1 MRLFSPAQERAW
13 LEHRIRGDAVPDG
26 ISLRLRLTG
35 PLDEKALGSAL
46 GDLAERHEVLRW
58 ALPTRGDGP
67 RPVVS
72 AGALPAPRAVP
83 VEPERL
89 GAALAEVEGRP
100 FDPVTGPLARV
111 SLLELGPEEHVLVLR
126 MHPCVADEG
135 SVAVLAADL
144 AELYRARAEDGSS
157 RLSGTPR
164 VPAEDDFPRL
174 PAVPRAPTEDDPS
187 RLPGTPRAPAEND
200 LPRLSAAPR
209 ASAGGL
215 DGSAGA
221 SAPAPGTG
229 PEVTDGDRREFWRE
243 ALRDVPPLEPATD
256 RARPGRRS
264 GAGGA
269 HRFEVTVPPELGV
282 PSRAVLA
289 AFAVLLARCS
299 GQERFTIGVHAPG
312 RVSGLLGGEPN
323 EFAGTAGPLDDLV
336 PLPVDLS
343 GDPDLAAF
351 SARLD
356 RAADGAWRHRLP
368 LQDLAAAVAPP
379 RDPSRGALFDVAYG
393 VVPRPA
399 AHEAA
404 GLRLEPLGDRE
415 PAARR
420 TACDLD
426 LRLTTDTPHETGT
439 DTGTGAET
447 GNGNGEGAGTRTE
460 PGTETRTGT
469 GTGDGESDRS
479 ETGEGAGSGGRF
491 RAILTYATDVFDH
504 ATIELMAA
512 RLTRLLAEMAR
523 SPGRPVLDL
532 PLDDRSGQI
541 AGPPAAVDLDSPGST
556 LAALIA
562 AQAGRTPDATAVDGD
577 DGRLTYR
584 ELDERARELAGWLA
598 AEGVGPGSVV
608 AICLPRSARLV
619 TVVAGVLYAGGAF
632 LALDPSQ
639 PAPRLEYLLS
649 DAAATVLVSTE
660 EILGGLP
667 EGGGRRLDLDLRD
680 PARTAAPS
688 PAGPRDLA
696 YMIYTSGSTGLPKG
710 VLLEHS
716 GACNLV
722 MALAPELGIG
732 PGVRLLQFAPPTF
745 DAWVWEVFTTLVSGG
760 TLCVPEAGNILVG
773 RALSRCLSE
782 REVNAVLLPPS
793 VIATLPDD
801 PLPELRVLVTGGEA
815 CTPELVERWGA
826 GRRMVNAYGPTEA
839 TVIATL
845 ADCSAGEGVP
855 PIGLPMAGAYA
866 LVLDAAGR
874 VAPWGV
880 PGELH
885 VGGAG
890 VARGYHRRPALTA
903 ERFVPLAG
911 PPPTA
916 PGELSPSAS
925 DGPSSST
932 PSGPPTSASASDEPS
947 SPSPG
952 GPPPPMSGGRLYRT
966 GDLVRQRPDGRLDF
980 IGRVDHQVKHRGY
993 RIELGEIEQTLRAC
1007 PGVDDAAVALED
1019 EQLVAYVAAPASD
1032 SIPAS
1037 ASPPAS
1043 ASVSESAPGAIAPV
1057 TAKDARAWTAGRL
1070 PGYMVP
1076 GTVHVLDEL
1085 PLTTAGKID
1094 RRRLASSAAR
1104 AGSRSDEPRDR
1115 LELEVLEAFR
1125 RVLDKPRMGPHDAFF
1140 ESGGDSRL
1148 AVTLLGRLRGG
1159 LRRPVAARLLWERPT
1174 AAGLASALRELG

>member
-35 PLDEKALGSAL
+35 PLDEKALGLAL
-46 GDLAERHEVLRW
+46 GDLAARHEVLRW

-67 RPVVS
+67 RPVVA

-83 VEPERL
+83 VEPEKL
-89 GAALAEVEGRP
+89 GAALAEVEARP

-144 AELYRARAEDGSS
+144 AALYRARAENGSPPPP
-157 RLSGTPR
+157 GTPR
-164 VPAEDDFPRL
+164 VPAEDDFPHPDATASGT
-174 PAVPRAPTEDDPS
+174 PAS
-187 RLPGTPRAPAEND
+187 LPGARDATITGSRDTAPADSAPAE
-200 LPRLSAAPR
+200 
-209 ASAGGL
+209 
-215 DGSAGA
+215 GSGA
-221 SAPAPGTG
+221 
-229 PEVTDGDRREFWRE
+229 EVTDGDRDRRKFWRE

-256 RARPGRRS
+256 RPRPGRRS
-264 GAGGA
+264 GTGGT
-269 HRFEVTVPPELGV
+269 HRFEVTVPPELGA
-282 PSRAVLA
+282 PSLAVLA
-289 AFAVLLARCS
+289 AFAVLLSRCS
-299 GQERFTIGVHAPG
+299 GQERFTIGAHAPG

-323 EFAGTAGPLDDLV
+323 GFAGTAGPLDDLL

-343 GDPDLAAF
+343 GDPDLATF
-351 SARLD
+351 SARLG
-356 RAADGAWRHRLP
+356 RAADNAWRHRLP
-368 LQDLAAAVAPP
+368 LQDLTSAVAPP
-379 RDPSRGALFDVAYG
+379 RDPSRGALFDVVYG
-393 VVPRPA
+393 VVPRPV

-404 GLRLEPLGDRE
+404 GLRLDPLGDGE

-426 LRLTTDTPHETGT
+426 LRLTTGAPDGT
-439 DTGTGAET
+439 SART
-447 GNGNGEGAGTRTE
+447 GNGEGDGT
-460 PGTETRTGT
+460 GTETGSRSGEGDETGT
-469 GTGDGESDRS
+469 GTGMRKSDGDG
-479 ETGEGAGSGGRF
+479 GERF
-491 RAILTYATDVFDH
+491 QATLTYATDVFDH

-512 RLTRLLAEMAR
+512 RLTRLLGEMAR
-523 SPGRPVLDL
+523 SPARPVLDL
-532 PLDDRSGQI
+532 PLDDRSGPI
-541 AGPPAAVDLDSPGST
+541 AGPPPAVDLDSPGST

-598 AEGVGPGSVV
+598 AEGVGPGTVA

-632 LALDPSQ
+632 LALDPAQ

-649 DAAATVLVSTE
+649 DAAAAVLVSTG

-667 EGGGRRLDLDLRD
+667 EGGGRRLDLDRRD
-680 PARTAAPS
+680 PARTAEPR

-722 MALAPELGIG
+722 VALAPELGIG

-793 VIATLPDD
+793 VIATLPGDD
-801 PLPELRVLVTGGEA
+801 PLPGLRVLVTGGEA
-815 CTPELVERWGA
+815 CTPDLVERWGTD
-826 GRRMVNAYGPTEA
+826 RRMVNAYGPTEA

-845 ADCSAGEGVP
+845 ADCSPGEGVP

-916 PGELSPSAS
+916 PDVPAPAPAPAPDEPLSSTSSEPPLTAP
-925 DGPSSST
+925 DEPPSST
-932 PSGPPTSASASDEPS
+932 
-947 SPSPG
+947 PG
-952 GPPPPMSGGRLYRT
+952 GPPPSMSGERLYRT

-1019 EQLVAYVAAPASD
+1019 EQLVAYVAISSSGTGPGTGSG
-1032 SIPAS
+1032 
-1037 ASPPAS
+1037 
-1043 ASVSESAPGAIAPV
+1043 SAPPIPGSAPPSPV

-1085 PLTTAGKID
+1085 PLTSAGKID

-1125 RVLDKPRMGPHDAFF
+1125 RVLDEPGIGPHDAFF

-1159 LRRPVAARLLWERPT
+1159 LRRPVAARLLWEHPT
-1174 AAGLASALRELG
+1174 AAGLASALRDLG

>member
-26 ISLRLRLTG
+26 VSLRLRLTG

-46 GDLAERHEVLRW
+46 GDLAARHEVLRW

-67 RPVVS
+67 RPVVA
-72 AGALPAPRAVP
+72 AGALPAPQAVP
-83 VEPERL
+83 VEPEKL
-89 GAALAEVEGRP
+89 GAALAEVEARP

-111 SLLELGPEEHVLVLR
+111 SLLALGSREHVLVLR

-144 AELYRARAEDGSS
+144 AELYRARVENGSP
-157 RLSGTPR
+157 RLPGTPR
-164 VPAEDDFPRL
+164 IPAEDDFPRPPATAPGAPASPTGNRNAPPAGRRDAMSATSV
-174 PAVPRAPTEDDPS
+174 PAV
-187 RLPGTPRAPAEND
+187 GGGAEV
-200 LPRLSAAPR
+200 A
-209 ASAGGL
+209 
-215 DGSAGA
+215 
-221 SAPAPGTG
+221 
-229 PEVTDGDRREFWRE
+229 GDRREFWRE

-256 RARPGRRS
+256 RPRPGRRS

-269 HRFEVTVPPELGV
+269 HRFEVAVPPELGA
-282 PSRAVLA
+282 PSLAVLA
-289 AFAVLLARCS
+289 AFAVLLSRCS
-299 GQERFTIGVHAPG
+299 GQERFTIGAHAPG

-343 GDPDLAAF
+343 GDPDLATF
-351 SARLD
+351 SARLG
-356 RAADGAWRHRLP
+356 RAAGDAWRHRLP
-368 LQDLAAAVAPP
+368 LQDLASAVAPP

-393 VVPRPA
+393 VVPRPT

-404 GLRLEPLGDRE
+404 GLRLEPLGDEE
-415 PAARR
+415 PVAPR

-426 LRLTTDTPHETGT
+426 LRLTTGAPAGSETGT
-439 DTGTGAET
+439 GS
-447 GNGNGEGAGTRTE
+447 GEG
-460 PGTETRTGT
+460 
-469 GTGDGESDRS
+469 DG
-479 ETGEGAGSGGRF
+479 GGGRF
-491 RAILTYATDVFDH
+491 QATLTYATDVFDH

-512 RLTRLLAEMAR
+512 RLTRLLGEMAR
-523 SPGRPVLDL
+523 SPARPVLDL
-532 PLDDRSGQI
+532 PLDDRSGPI
-541 AGPPAAVDLDSPGST
+541 AGPPAAVDPGSPGST

-562 AQAGRTPDATAVDGD
+562 DQAGRTPDATAVDGD

-598 AEGVGPGSVV
+598 AEGVGPGTVA

-649 DAAATVLVSTE
+649 DAAAAVLVSTG

-667 EGGGRRLDLDLRD
+667 EGGGRRLDLDRRD
-680 PARTAAPS
+680 PARTAAPT

-793 VIATLPDD
+793 VIATLPGDD
-801 PLPELRVLVTGGEA
+801 RLPGLRVLVTGGEA
-815 CTPELVERWGA
+815 CTPELVERWGT

-845 ADCSAGEGVP
+845 ADCSPGEGVP

-874 VAPWGV
+874 VAPYGV

-916 PGELSPSAS
+916 PDVPPPSALNEPPSSASNGPPLLGS
-925 DGPSSST
+925 DGPS
-932 PSGPPTSASASDEPS
+932 PSTSA
-947 SPSPG
+947 G
-952 GPPPPMSGGRLYRT
+952 TPPPMSGGRLYRT

-1019 EQLVAYVAAPASD
+1019 EQLVAYVAASTPESAPASP
-1032 SIPAS
+1032 SR
-1037 ASPPAS
+1037 S
-1043 ASVSESAPGAIAPV
+1043 ASVSATSTSAAGPATSPAASPV
-1057 TAKDARAWTAGRL
+1057 TAKDARTWTAGRL

-1104 AGSRSDEPRDR
+1104 AGSRANEPRDR

-1125 RVLDKPRMGPHDAFF
+1125 RVLDEPRIGPHDAFF